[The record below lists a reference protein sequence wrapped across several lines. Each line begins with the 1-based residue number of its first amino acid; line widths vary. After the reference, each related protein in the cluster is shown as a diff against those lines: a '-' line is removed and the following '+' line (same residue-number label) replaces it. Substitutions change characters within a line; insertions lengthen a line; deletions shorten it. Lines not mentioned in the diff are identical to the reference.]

1 MKQRQGP
8 SNGYHC
14 SIYDPASDN
23 YDGLRCCCLRLFLL
37 LLLLLRLLL
46 LMLHQLGLDTNKLYC
61 CVVSWEDSKRTVEDC
76 LAKQVSNKLLDHRCE
91 TYSTE
96 M

>member
-14 SIYDPASDN
+14 SIYDPVSDN
-23 YDGLRCCCLRLFLL
+23 YDGFRCCCLRLFLL

-61 CVVSWEDSKRTVEDC
+61 CVPWEDSKRTVEDC

>member
-23 YDGLRCCCLRLFLL
+23 YDGLRCCCLPLFLL
-37 LLLLLRLLL
+37 LLLLLRLLV

-61 CVVSWEDSKRTVEDC
+61 CVVSSENSKRTVEDC